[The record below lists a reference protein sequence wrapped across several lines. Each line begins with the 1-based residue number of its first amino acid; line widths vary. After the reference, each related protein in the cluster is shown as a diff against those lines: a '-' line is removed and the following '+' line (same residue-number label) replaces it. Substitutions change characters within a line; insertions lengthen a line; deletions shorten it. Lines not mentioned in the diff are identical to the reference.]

1 MLMKQLSIFLENK
14 KGTLADLTNILME
27 HKLDIR
33 AMAVFDTSEFGILRI
48 VVDDPDQ
55 ALAVLHEEGYV
66 AKMSKII
73 AIEPD
78 DRPGSLNEI
87 FQLLNQ
93 HNINIEYVYSF
104 VMRRRELP
112 YIVIKVDNQQEA
124 VDLLLAAGIQVVN
137 PEEIQ
142 PGAQA

>member
-1 MLMKQLSIFLENK
+1 MLMKQLSVFLENK
-14 KGTLADLTNILME
+14 KGTLADLTNILMQ

-48 VVDDPDQ
+48 VVDDPEK
-55 ALAVLHEEGYV
+55 ALTVLHEEGYV

-78 DRPGSLNEI
+78 DRPGSFNEI

-93 HNINIEYVYSF
+93 HDINIEYVYSF
-104 VMRRRELP
+104 VMRKRELP

-124 VDLLLAAGIQVVN
+124 VDLLLKAGIKVVN

-142 PGAQA
+142 PGAQG

>member
-1 MLMKQLSIFLENK
+1 MHMKQLSVFLENK
-14 KGTLADLTNILME
+14 KGTLADLTNILMH

-48 VVDDPDQ
+48 VVDDPEK
-55 ALAVLHEEGYV
+55 ALTVLHEEGYV

-78 DRPGSLNEI
+78 DRPGSFNEI

-93 HNINIEYVYSF
+93 HDINIEYVYSF
-104 VMRRRELP
+104 VMRKRELP
-112 YIVIKVDNQQEA
+112 YIVIKVDDQQQA
-124 VDLLLAAGIQVVN
+124 VDLLLAAGIKVVN

-142 PGAQA
+142 PGMK

>member
-1 MLMKQLSIFLENK
+1 MLMKQLSVFLENK
-14 KGTLADLTNILME
+14 KGTLADLTNILMV

-48 VVDDPDQ
+48 VVDDPEK
-55 ALAVLHEEGYV
+55 ALTVLHEEGYV

-93 HNINIEYVYSF
+93 HDINIEYVYSF
-104 VMRRRELP
+104 VMRKRELP

-124 VDLLLAAGIQVVN
+124 VDLLLAAGIKVVN

-142 PGAQA
+142 PGMK